1 MRPAEPKELL
11 MSLSRVAIVF
21 FALSPFAFGASKEI
35 MELQRDVA
43 LLQDQVR
50 NLQTTLDQKVAAIE
64 ALTGKTLDSVDR
76 TNASLAV
83 MQNTFNDTMKQ
94 QQLQLNGPVANVG
107 QKLGQMSEDF
117 NAVRE
122 AVLDMNTRMSKLQ
135 AKIADLENLLNTV
148 RAPAAPP
155 PSNGTVPP
163 GDPNSGLAP
172 GGSFAPTNGGNGPP
186 QGLQAGT
193 LYTSAYSDQLA
204 GKYDIA
210 FQEFGEYLKYFSNTE
225 LAPNAQYYIAD
236 IYYRKADYANA
247 LTAFDAVLEK
257 FPDNPKTPDA
267 HYMKGMCLV
276 KLGRNDSAA
285 REFRDVYARYA
296 ESHPDIAAKAKA
308 QLRDMGLRVGI
319 TPKRRSASN

>member
-1 MRPAEPKELL
+1 

-50 NLQTTLDQKVAAIE
+50 NLQSTLDQKVAAIQ
-64 ALTGKTLDSVDR
+64 ALTQQTLDSVNR
-76 TNASLAV
+76 TNTAVAV
-83 MQNTFNDTMKQ
+83 MENRFNDAMKQ
-94 QQLQLNGPVANVG
+94 QEQSLNGPVANVG
-107 QKLGQMSEDF
+107 QKLDQMSEDF
-117 NAVRE
+117 RAVRE
-122 AVLDMNTRMSKLQ
+122 SVLDMNTRMGKLD
-135 AKIADLENLLNTV
+135 AKIADLENMINTV

-155 PSNGTVPP
+155 PATGTTSP
-163 GDPNSGLAP
+163 GDSSVTPGFGAAP
-172 GGSFAPTNGGNGPP
+172 SAAASGPP

-210 FQEFGEYLKYFSNTE
+210 FQEFSDYLKYFGNTD

-236 IYYRKADYANA
+236 IYYRKADYNNA
-247 LTAFDAVLEK
+247 LTAFDAVLER
-257 FPDNPKTPDA
+257 FQENPKTPDA
-267 HYMKGMCLV
+267 RYMKAMCLM

-285 REFRDVYARYA
+285 HEFRDVYARYA
-296 ESHPDIAAKAKA
+296 SDHPDIAAKAKA
-308 QLRDMGLRVGI
+308 QLREMGLTVGT
-319 TPKRRSASN
+319 TPKRRRTPSN